1 MAVVSVSS
9 GGISADY
16 WKSEKPEDYKGTE
29 LDKALAAWSGL
40 ASKKVDIPKD
50 LIPSPPECKVG
61 ALEKYNK
68 SLDGV
73 LKELDK
79 AKELVNKY
87 ITCLKAV
94 QGAGSK
100 AAGDITKMSTV
111 KGVSEEAK
119 QKYVRAA
126 GAASSIASSAA
137 SELKKYE

>member
-1 MAVVSVSS
+1 MAVTSVSNVF
-9 GGISADY
+9 SADY

-73 LKELDK
+73 LKELGK

-87 ITCLKAV
+87 ITSLKAV

-100 AAGDITKMSTV
+100 AAAEITKMSTA
-111 KGVSEEAK
+111 KGVTEEAK
-119 QKYVRAA
+119 KKYANAA
-126 GAASSIASSAA
+126 SAASSIASAA
-137 SELKKYE
+137 AGELKKYE